1 MYKKLKEI
9 DNRYEE
15 LQGFLSDGEVVA
27 KPALYQKYAK
37 EHSDLHDLVEAYR
50 AHEDTRLRIEEGQK
64 ILKENDEELK
74 EIVKEEMP
82 LLKQQLE
89 ELGNRLKTRCSW
101 PTFFACTAGM
111 QKDVSGKLR

>member
-9 DNRYEE
+9 ENRFED
-15 LQGFLSDGEVVA
+15 LQVYLSDGEVVA

-37 EHSDLHDLVEAYR
+37 EHSDLQDLVETYR
-50 AHEDTRLRIEEGQK
+50 VHEDIRLRIEEDQK

-82 LLKQQLE
+82 LL
-89 ELGNRLKTRCSW
+89 
-101 PTFFACTAGM
+101 
-111 QKDVSGKLR
+111 